1 MAFFD
6 LDFPRDVAAGVQGGP
21 ERRVDVVPLGSGREE
36 RNARWANSRRR
47 FSAGLGIRDADD
59 LAAVLDLW
67 EEVGGPAHSFRFRD
81 WSDFKSCAPSKA
93 PAPTDQALGSGDGA
107 RTAFQLVK
115 VYGTIQ
121 PWTRTITKPVA
132 GSVRVALGGVEA
144 GAGWSVDHLSGVVT
158 FIDPPAAGVA
168 VSAGFLFDVPV
179 RFEEQSLALD
189 MAFFAEGRGGAGSFP
204 SIPLIE
210 VNE

>member
-6 LDFPRDVAAGVQGGP
+6 IDFPRNVAAGVQGGP

-59 LAAVLDLW
+59 LAAVLALW
-67 EEVGGPAHSFRFRD
+67 EEVGGPFHSFRFRD
-81 WSDFKSCAPSKA
+81 WSDFKSGLPSAA
-93 PAPTDQALGSGDGA
+93 PAATDQALGVGDGVQ
-107 RTAFQLVK
+107 TAFQLVK
-115 VYGTIQ
+115 SYGTVQ
-121 PWTRTITKPVA
+121 PWARRITKPVA
-132 GSVRVALGGVEA
+132 GSVRVALGGVEV
-144 GAGWSVDHLSGVVT
+144 GAGWSVDHLTGVVS
-158 FIDPPAAGVA
+158 FLAPPAAGVA

-179 RFEEQSLALD
+179 RFEEQSLAVD
-189 MAFFAEGRGGAGSFP
+189 MAFFSDARGGAGSIP

-210 VNE
+210 VDE